1 MKNPDA
7 YTNYLMAVVGA
18 RTNNADLVKSSMDKV
33 KQQDAAL
40 AAKAQNDREFAKYA
54 NEVK

>member
-1 MKNPDA
+1 
-7 YTNYLMAVVGA
+7 MAVVGA

>member
-1 MKNPDA
+1 
-7 YTNYLMAVVGA
+7 MAIVGA

-33 KQQDAAL
+33 KQQDATL

-54 NEVK
+54 NEIK